1 MDPKHCPGVKT
12 AKKSLIFFIIIP
24 RQHLELQLVIQI
36 EYHEASTVYECDE
49 KYQNDWLLKYL
60 NDLFRIKLI
69 TF

>member
-49 KYQNDWLLKYL
+49 KYQKWLVAKISEWFVQ
-60 NDLFRIKLI
+60 N
-69 TF
+69 

>member
-49 KYQNDWLLKYL
+49 KYQK
-60 NDLFRIKLI
+60 
-69 TF
+69 